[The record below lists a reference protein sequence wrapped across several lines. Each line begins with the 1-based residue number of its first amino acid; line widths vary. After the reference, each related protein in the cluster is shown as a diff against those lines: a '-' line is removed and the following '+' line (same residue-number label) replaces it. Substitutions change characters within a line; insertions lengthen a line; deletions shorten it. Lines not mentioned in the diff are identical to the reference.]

1 MKSLSICV
9 LYGATA
15 VCYNLI
21 SKYLMSSLH
30 LPPFFFLSCQSFL
43 VVLFTLAFKKS
54 LTLTQYASL
63 LPMTLFNFGNLA
75 FGLVGMNFVSL
86 PMYVCIRKLTT
97 LVVFCVDFK
106 FDNALSTLGVVLIT
120 CGGLIAGAYDSTGS
134 FAGYGIVFCSVLM
147 NAGQLVYAK
156 ELNKKGFEADSVY
169 FYSTCI
175 GFPLA
180 CFASFLWEFE
190 ELGSVLNF
198 GAGLLGVGCC
208 SSILASLMTVVCSG
222 KVSPIAT
229 SVTGNFKDAFSMV
242 LGLVIFQEKHNRLF
256 LYGLVVST
264 LGAIVYSYSKLK
276 PLHQKPT

>member
-15 VCYNLI
+15 VCYNII
-21 SKYLMSSLH
+21 SKYLMSSLQ
-30 LPPFFFLSCQSFL
+30 LPPFFFLTCQSFL
-43 VVLFTLAFKKS
+43 VVLFTLMFKKP
-54 LTLTQYASL
+54 LTTKHFFSL
-63 LPMTLFNFGNLA
+63 LPMTVFNLGNLA

-97 LVVFCVDFK
+97 LVIFCIDFQ
-106 FDNALSTLGVVLIT
+106 FDDVLSTLGVGLIT
-120 CGGLIAGAYDSTGS
+120 CGGLFAGAYDSSGS
-134 FAGYGIVFCSVLM
+134 FFGYAIVFCSVLM
-147 NAGQLVYAK
+147 NAGQLIYAK
-156 ELNKKGFEADSVY
+156 ELNKQGFEADSVY

-180 CFASFLWEFE
+180 CLASFVWEFE
-190 ELGSVLNF
+190 EFHSF
-198 GAGLLGVGCC
+198 GKFEAGLLVIGCC
-208 SSILASLMTVVCSG
+208 SSILASLMTLVCSG

-229 SVTGNFKDAFSMV
+229 SVTGNFKDAFSMF
-242 LGLVIFQEKHNRLF
+242 LGLVIFQEKQNSLF

-264 LGAIVYSYSKLK
+264 TGAIVYSYSKLK